1 MLLNK
6 QASRGQREKTTM
18 THGRGWGEERQRLR
32 KKRMRK
38 KETVRNNEWNKI
50 EERFG
55 VSQPFGRFPI
65 VGSQGQHSLNLLTS
79 WSPDRGSVCLGS
91 LA

>member
-6 QASRGQREKTTM
+6 QASKQRTKREKKTM
-18 THGRGWGEERQRLR
+18 THGRGWGLERQRLR

-50 EERFG
+50 E
-55 VSQPFGRFPI
+55 
-65 VGSQGQHSLNLLTS
+65 
-79 WSPDRGSVCLGS
+79 
-91 LA
+91 